1 MVLAVRVGGGQG
13 PEAIELSV
21 ELTTEAE
28 GIEALIERREI
39 HAGSGREDAGG
50 AQALVGGLGP
60 IVDAPDAGTVAVL
73 AAQRRRAKE
82 QRRGKDTIARILAG
96 KRRYVEWLTRRGLEP
111 HPAVVAQL
119 QNPPTIS

>member
-1 MVLAVRVGGGQG
+1 MALAVRVGGGQG

-50 AQALVGGLGP
+50 AEALVGGLGP
-60 IVDAPDAGTVAVL
+60 IVHAPDAGTVRVCL
-73 AAQRRRAKE
+73 REHQ
-82 QRRGKDTIARILAG
+82 
-96 KRRYVEWLTRRGLEP
+96 
-111 HPAVVAQL
+111 PA
-119 QNPPTIS
+119 

>member
-1 MVLAVRVGGGQG
+1 MALAVRVGGGQG

-73 AAQRRRAKE
+73 AHELLPRLEEVDVQADEPIDAPELSIDVAVGTVKAGRR
-82 QRRGKDTIARILAG
+82 QCWG
-96 KRRYVEWLTRRGLEP
+96 YV
-111 HPAVVAQL
+111 
-119 QNPPTIS
+119 I

>member
-1 MVLAVRVGGGQG
+1 MALAVRVGGGQG

-28 GIEALIERREI
+28 GIEALIERLEI

-60 IVDAPDAGTVAVL
+60 IVNAPAAGTVAVL
-73 AAQRRRAKE
+73 AHELLHR
-82 QRRGKDTIARILAG
+82 
-96 KRRYVEWLTRRGLEP
+96 LEGR
-111 HPAVVAQL
+111 
-119 QNPPTIS
+119 